1 MTPPTVCLA
10 RPSFWPEPRAP
21 EAWLRAL
28 AELDRLMSQAKP
40 PALAGPWPT
49 WQRHLSRLLSRRS
62 VPGLF
67 GLEMEGSHPRLWG
80 VGFLRIPTCEA
91 GWVIAGEAGDVLGPW
106 RKHRTADALRALA
119 LHLLG
124 RSVWLRLLL
133 VRLAS
138 GRWQLRGWDR
148 LRQGNDRLRVGA
160 HLVFPDGERPED
172 WLAGVEADCL
182 GPWQAPL
189 AEACGQ
195 PDFRLAAP
203 HAAEQSEEFSWSPL
217 QAPLYLLDSLGW
229 LSLDG
234 RLRLPDDLA
243 GEPHLA
249 ALLPPGDAPARW
261 LREATTAL
269 ADVRG
274 FAPVEGVL
282 RALAGRAG
290 GPDPADAARFRD
302 WADALLGQAVDAGA
316 IEVQAAE
323 PGQARHGRGLLGDR
337 QRRLV
342 RWHVHDDF
350 SAVFA
355 RVSGTAVTFNGD
367 TRHDRATEKG

>member
-1 MTPPTVCLA
+1 MTPPTVRLA

-28 AELDRLMSQAKP
+28 AELNRLLIQTNP

-67 GLEMEGSHPRLWG
+67 GLESQGPHPHLWG
-80 VGFLRIPTCEA
+80 VGFLRVSTGGATWTMAEEA
-91 GWVIAGEAGDVLGPW
+91 EEVLGPW
-106 RKHRTADALRALA
+106 RNGRAADALRALII
-119 LHLLG
+119 HLLR
-124 RSVWLRLLL
+124 RSAWLRLLL
-133 VRLAS
+133 LHLAS
-138 GRWQLRGWDR
+138 GRWQLSGWDR
-148 LRQGNDRLRVGA
+148 LRQGNDRLRVGV
-160 HLVFPDGERPED
+160 HLRFPEGQSPED
-172 WLAGVEADCL
+172 WFVGMEVDCL
-182 GPWQAPL
+182 GPWQAHL
-189 AEACGQ
+189 AEACGHQ
-195 PDFRLAAP
+195 DFQLAAP
-203 HAAEQSEEFSWSPL
+203 QAAEQSEEFSWSPL
-217 QAPLYLLDSLGW
+217 QGPLYLLDSMGW
-229 LSLDG
+229 LTGDG

-243 GEPHLA
+243 GDPHLA
-249 ALLPPGDAPARW
+249 TLLPPGDAPARW
-261 LREATTAL
+261 LREATSAL

-274 FAPVEGVL
+274 FAPVEAVL

-290 GPDPADAARFRD
+290 GPDPSDAARFRD
-302 WADALLGQAVDAGA
+302 WADVLLGQAIEAGA

-342 RWHVHDDF
+342 RWQVHDDF

-355 RVSGTAVTFNGD
+355 RVSGSAATSNGD